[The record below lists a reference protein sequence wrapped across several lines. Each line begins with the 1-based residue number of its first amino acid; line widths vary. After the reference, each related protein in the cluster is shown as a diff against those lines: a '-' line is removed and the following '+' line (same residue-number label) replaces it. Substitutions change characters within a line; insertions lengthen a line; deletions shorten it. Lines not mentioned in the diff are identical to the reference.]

1 MRPTK
6 LQSVNGDVRPAVGS
20 SGLEAWAPQPVPAL
34 GGSYVLP
41 VTRDLSVTWKKTKA
55 HENR

>member
-6 LQSVNGDVRPAVGS
+6 LQSVNGDVRAAVGN
-20 SGLEAWAPQPVPAL
+20 SGLEAWAPQLVPVL
-34 GGSYVLP
+34 GGSYALS
-41 VTRDLSVTWKKTKA
+41 VTRDLSVMWKKTKA